1 MNWRT
6 LWLLFLH
13 EMRMLLR
20 SRRTLVTAV
29 LLPLVVMPA
38 MIAGARYTQR
48 QQANQLGTTTF
59 RYAVMGPWAAGA
71 KTLIERY
78 SKAEEFKNFRIQ
90 EVDSLDPEQDLQ
102 TGSLNFYVRTM
113 NVEEADKAASSARS
127 LSTSRSDEYVP
138 PPVVRGVPALE
149 VVYRA
154 NQTIS
159 QRGAERMSDML
170 RAARRNESY
179 TELMSR
185 GFASHPEGILAL
197 TAVNLATQSQVAGSN
212 VGRFFTVVLVM
223 WMVAAGSIA
232 AMDIIAGE
240 KERGTLETLMTTAAG
255 RVEIVTAKQLAICVV
270 ALAITFIQ
278 ILNAAAYVEFRLIEL
293 PEGFALDLSPTSVLQ
308 LFVLFV
314 PLAAALSA
322 LLLIVS
328 TYARTYKEAQLH
340 FLPLF
345 LGSLIPALTA
355 VLPGLSSRSLVA
367 VVPLANVSVAAR
379 EILMGRPDP
388 LMILVTA
395 LVMGLT
401 AALLIRHS
409 ASLVVREDI
418 VVSTQHDEAFLAGGQ
433 RLFERR
439 VLQWFAVMWAVMF
452 AVGSNVPQLRSVRAQ
467 LLFNELVIFLACS
480 LLMVKVY
487 RLRFREVLG
496 ELRLPWQVWAAV
508 LMAVPAAQIVTSAF
522 LNIVSTVIPTPSA
535 LLQFGEQLAPAPA
548 EIPMWQRYALMA
560 ALPAICEELA
570 FRGLLLHGLQKR
582 FHPLVRCVLVGVVFG
597 VFHYTLFRIAPT
609 AFLGVILTM
618 IAMLTGSILPGV
630 LFHAGNNALAIW
642 LESAR
647 INTGRLDSAAYIAA
661 FAVFGLAI
669 YGIWSYGRQRGQR

>member
-20 SRRTLVTAV
+20 SRRTLITAV
-29 LLPLVVMPA
+29 VLPIVAMPA

-48 QQANQLGTTTF
+48 QQANRVGTTTF
-59 RYAVMGPWAAGA
+59 QYALMGPWAAEA
-71 KTLIERY
+71 KTLIDRY
-78 SKAEEFKNFRIQ
+78 SKAEEFKNFRIH
-90 EVDSLDPEQDLQ
+90 EVASPDPEQDLQ
-102 TGSLNFYVRTM
+102 TGVLNFYVRTM
-113 NVEEADKAASSARS
+113 NVEEADKSAKPARPVS
-127 LSTSRSDEYVP
+127 NGRSDEDA
-138 PPVVRGVPALE
+138 PPVVTGVPAIE

-159 QRGAERMSDML
+159 QRGAERMVDML

-179 TELMSR
+179 AELLSR

-197 TAVNLATQSQVAGSN
+197 TAFNLATQSQVAGSN

-255 RVEIVTAKQLAICVV
+255 RVEIVTAKQLAICVI
-270 ALAITFIQ
+270 ALAITLIQ
-278 ILNAAAYVEFRLIEL
+278 IVIAVAYVEFRLIEL
-293 PEGFALDLSPTSVLQ
+293 PQGFALDLSPTSVLQ

-328 TYARTYKEAQLH
+328 TYARTYKEAKLH
-340 FLPLF
+340 FLPLY
-345 LGSLIPALTA
+345 LGSLVPALTA

-367 VVPLANVSVAAR
+367 IVPLANVSVAAR

-395 LVMGLT
+395 AVMSLT

-418 VVSTQHDEAFLAGGQ
+418 VVSSQHDEAFLAGGQ
-433 RLFERR
+433 RLFQRR

-480 LLMVKVY
+480 VLMVKVY
-487 RLRFREVLG
+487 RLRFREVIG

-508 LMAVPAAQIVTSAF
+508 LMAVPAAQIMTTAF
-522 LNIVSTVIPTPSA
+522 LNIVSTVIPAPNA
-535 LLQFGEQLAPAPA
+535 LLQFSEQLAPAPV
-548 EIPMWQRYALMA
+548 EIPLWQRYALMA
-560 ALPAICEELA
+560 ALPAICEEFA
-570 FRGLLLHGLQKR
+570 FRGLLLHGLQRR
-582 FHPLVRCVLVGVVFG
+582 FHPVVRCVLVGVVFG

-630 LFHAGNNALAIW
+630 LFHAANNALTIW
-642 LESAR
+642 LDSAR
-647 INTGRLDSAAYIAA
+647 LNTGRLDSASYVAA
-661 FAVFGLAI
+661 FAVFCLAI
-669 YGIWSYGRQRGQR
+669 YGVWSYGRRSEHH